1 MCAPASDPVIWEILV
16 HLLQD
21 RGPGSDTVVR
31 LTAASALREC
41 VDVSNPLPV
50 NEHRIESH

>member
-1 MCAPASDPVIWEILV
+1 MCAPASDPIIWEILV

-31 LTAASALREC
+31 LTAANALREC
-41 VDVSNPLPV
+41 VDVSIAITVHWLLN
-50 NEHRIESH
+50 